1 MVIVNEVYQSI
12 VYSPDAER
20 YGLQSQVTRSTVS
33 IPSNIAEGSAKKSQ
47 KEYRCFAAISLGS
60 AFELETQ
67 LLIVEQL
74 GWVPKEKVTNLL
86 ALTIEEQKML
96 SVFINKLLK

>member
-20 YGLQSQVTRSTVS
+20 YGLRSQVTRSAVS

-47 KEYRCFAAISLGS
+47 KEYRRFAAISLGS

-74 GWVPKEKVTNLL
+74 GWVPKEKVTNRL

-96 SVFINKLLK
+96 NVFINKL